1 MRIQPNWG
9 VIINT
14 DEGDA
19 YITDREGDFRVR
31 CRPDATPS
39 RMFQP
44 YAVEIAYGL
53 KLVGINSR
61 VVQFNDSIPTQFAEI
76 KNEHIYYWDSMD
88 S

>member
-9 VIINT
+9 VIIST

-31 CRPDATPS
+31 CRPNATPS

-44 YAVEIAYGL
+44 YAVEISYGL
-53 KLVGINSR
+53 KLIGIDAR
-61 VVQFNDSIPTQFAEI
+61 VVKFDEYTPTQFPDI
-76 KNEHIYYWDSMD
+76 KNEHIYYWDSMN